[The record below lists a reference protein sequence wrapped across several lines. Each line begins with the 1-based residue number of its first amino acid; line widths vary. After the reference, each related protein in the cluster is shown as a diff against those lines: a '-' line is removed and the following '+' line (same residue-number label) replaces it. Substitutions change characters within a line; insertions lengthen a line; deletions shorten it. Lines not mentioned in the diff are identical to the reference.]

1 MPHDKRVHDDTIEE
15 GTQQKGLTVSKRLRT
30 SNGKPVTDPGKDD
43 QVNDSPNSSS
53 IPKENLEFEVL
64 QQYRQMDKDFSKLKA
79 ITMRGDGDISTVLN
93 NLSTLNQLFDDVQ
106 IVKDRGDTTESL
118 HTQNSNNSNSN
129 NNIFAY
135 DSRAIV
141 NISELAQLNV
151 KNLQFGE
158 IKSMLNL
165 NDLILFIKRYL
176 LKEYLDQNNIII
188 SDTSLSNI
196 EIDGRNGHSNND
208 DKENTREHQDEEED
222 DKGDQYTEPIST
234 NLQKHVKRQ
243 QYLEQFDKFNKF
255 NQFNWFKMGSIFKNY
270 NQSVSVTDH
279 LLGPFSLERK
289 KRSINNNNRH
299 ALNNE
304 QEDQSLNP
312 ASRQTA
318 ENVTR
323 DDLIN
328 NQDLTTPEQ
337 VIKCY
342 KLLLNKVGYNSKIS
356 LFKFILNPNSFA
368 KSVENLFYTSFLI
381 KDGRLVLEPDSN
393 DSEDYQGFPV
403 LRIKPDLKDL
413 TDEEREIERQKRLD
427 AQQNHIIFQLDM
439 ETWQK
444 LVQKFNITESFIP

>member
-1 MPHDKRVHDDTIEE
+1 MSQDKRGHGDAFEE
-15 GTQQKGLTVSKRLRT
+15 ETQREGLFASKRLST
-30 SNGKPVTDPGKDD
+30 SSSQPTAGPVSDDP
-43 QVNDSPNSSS
+43 VNDSVNDSS

-64 QQYRQMDKDFSKLKA
+64 QKYREMDKDFSKLKA
-79 ITMRGDGDISTVLN
+79 MTMRGDSDISTVLN
-93 NLSTLNQLFDDVQ
+93 SLSTLNRLFNDVQ
-106 IVKDRGDTTESL
+106 IFKDHGDAADST
-118 HTQNSNNSNSN
+118 HIPNDNNNN

-141 NISELAQLNV
+141 NISELTQLNV

-176 LKEYLDQNNIII
+176 LKEYLNQNNIII

-196 EIDGRNGHSNND
+196 EDDRRNEQYSHDN
-208 DKENTREHQDEEED
+208 KEEGEEEEE
-222 DKGDQYTEPIST
+222 DQYTEPISKK
-234 NLQKHVKRQ
+234 LQKHVKRQ

-255 NQFNWFKMGSIFKNY
+255 NQFNWFKMGAIFKNY
-270 NQSVSVTDH
+270 NQSITVTDH

-289 KRSINNNNRH
+289 KRSINNNNRRS
-299 ALNNE
+299 LNSE
-304 QEDQSLNP
+304 QDQSLNA
-312 ASRQTA
+312 ASRQRA
-318 ENVTR
+318 ENVTK
-323 DDLIN
+323 DDLVN

-381 KDGRLVLEPDSN
+381 KDGRLVLEPGDN
-393 DSEDYQGFPV
+393 DDNQGFPV

-444 LVQKFNITESFIP
+444 LIQKFNITESFIP

>member
-1 MPHDKRVHDDTIEE
+1 MLQDKRGHGDAFEE
-15 GTQQKGLTVSKRLRT
+15 ETQHEELSVSKRLRT
-30 SNGKPVTDPGKDD
+30 SPDQPAIGPGSDD
-43 QVNDSPNSSS
+43 STRNSS
-53 IPKENLEFEVL
+53 IPKDNLEFEVL
-64 QQYRQMDKDFSKLKA
+64 QKYREMDKDFSKLKA
-79 ITMRGDGDISTVLN
+79 MTMRGDGDISTVLN
-93 NLSTLNQLFDDVQ
+93 SLSTLNQLFNNVQ
-106 IVKDRGDTTESL
+106 IVNNHANTTDST
-118 HTQNSNNSNSN
+118 HTHNNNNNNNNN

-141 NISELAQLNV
+141 NISELTQLNV
-151 KNLQFGE
+151 KNLQLGE

-176 LKEYLDQNNIII
+176 LKEYLNQNNIII
-188 SDTSLSNI
+188 SDTSLSDI
-196 EIDGRNGHSNND
+196 EDDPKIGQSNRGSNED
-208 DKENTREHQDEEED
+208 TENVEEGKGEEEEED
-222 DKGDQYTEPIST
+222 QYTDPISR
-234 NLQKHVKRQ
+234 NLQKHVRRQ

-270 NQSVSVTDH
+270 NQSITVTDH

-289 KRSINNNNRH
+289 KRSLNNNRRS
-299 ALNNE
+299 LNNE
-304 QEDQSLNP
+304 QDQLLNP

-318 ENVTR
+318 ENVTK

-342 KLLLNKVGYNSKIS
+342 KLLLSKVGYNSKIS

-381 KDGRLVLEPDSN
+381 KDGRLILEPGDN
-393 DSEDYQGFPV
+393 DSDQGFPV

-413 TDEEREIERQKRLD
+413 TEEEREIERQKRSD

-444 LVQKFNITESFIP
+444 LIKKFDITESFIP